1 MAQNERRSEVG
12 ARDLNEAFKHER
24 QGAESAEEDFSS
36 HKRRRPW
43 KDDSRRQDRE
53 SKKQRQRNTEWED

>member
-1 MAQNERRSEVG
+1 MAQNERRSVVG
-12 ARDLNEAFKHER
+12 ARDLNEVLKHER
-24 QGAESAEEDFSS
+24 EGFEDSDEDFSS

-43 KDDSRRQDRE
+43 KDDCRRQDRE

>member
-1 MAQNERRSEVG
+1 MAHNERRSNFG
-12 ARDLNEAFKHER
+12 ARDLNEAFKYER
-24 QGAESAEEDFSS
+24 MDAEDGDEDFSS

-43 KDDSRRQDRE
+43 KEDSRRQDRE